1 MNWQEIRE
9 KYPDKWVLLNVLK
22 YHLVIRD
29 NKVFEFVDDF
39 EFIKVLVTDED
50 FEDAFM
56 NNSGTPFSTKHEAL
70 EIRVKLK
77 Y

>member
-1 MNWQEIRE
+1 MLRKPGIGG
-9 KYPDKWVLLNVLK
+9 LLPAS
-22 YHLVIRD
+22 YRD
-29 NKVFEFVDDF
+29 NKVFEVVDDF

-56 NNSGTPFSTKHEAL
+56 SSAGTPFSTKHEAL

>member
-1 MNWQEIRE
+1 MNWQDIRE
-9 KYPDKWVLLNVLK
+9 KYPDQWVLLNVLE
-22 YHLVIRD
+22 YHLVTRD
-29 NKVFEFVDDF
+29 NKVFEVVDDF

-56 NNSGTPFSTKHEAL
+56 SSTGTPFSTKHEAL